1 MAIYKILNDELLPL
15 TATSFAKESIKE
27 RDDLQRLI
35 KKKVDIISPDTLV
48 IAEEFSEWEGSKRR
62 IDLLGIDSEANLVVI
77 ELKRTED
84 GGFMDLQALRYA
96 AMVSTLTFDRAE
108 KIFQKYL
115 DDNATSEG
123 AVQTKAREVL
133 LAFLGWD
140 AVDEEQ
146 FAQEARIVLAS
157 AEFSKELTTSVIW
170 LNNQGLDIRC
180 IRLKP
185 YNDGDNLLLDVQQV
199 IPLPEAEEYQVK
211 IRDKQRKEKIS
222 RAQAKDRSLFTLLYN
237 DEIEVEGFKKSDIGL
252 NTLKTV
258 EKYGLINDEVFAFLR
273 ADKSCSFL
281 LLKTQDEMTD
291 TERKYGQY
299 RYKNE
304 AELVYN
310 NIGYY
315 VARNWGVN
323 NVPQFIEKMSLKFI
337 NLAYKTD

>member
-15 TATSFAKESIKE
+15 SATSFAKESIKE

-48 IAEEFSEWEGSKRR
+48 ISEEFSEWEDSKRR
-62 IDLLGIDSEANLVVI
+62 IDLLGIDKDANLVII

-84 GGFMDLQALRYA
+84 GGYMDLQAIRYA
-96 AMVSTLTFDRAE
+96 SMVSALTFDRAI

-115 DDNATSEG
+115 DENSIESDAKES
-123 AVQTKAREVL
+123 L
-133 LAFLGWD
+133 LTFLSWD
-140 AVDEEQ
+140 EADEEQ

-185 YNDGDNLLLDVQQV
+185 YLDGDELYLDVQQV

-222 RAQAKDRSLFTLLYN
+222 RSQAKDRSLYSISYN
-237 DEIEVEGFKKSDIGL
+237 SELEAENFKKSDIGF
-252 NTLKTV
+252 NTVLIL
-258 EKYGLINDEVFAFLR
+258 EKYHLINDEVFGFLR
-273 ADKSCSFL
+273 ADKSCGFL
-281 LLKTQDEMTD
+281 LLKTKEEMTD
-291 TERKYGQY
+291 TEMKYGKY

-304 AELVYN
+304 PELVYN
-310 NIGYY
+310 ETGYY
-315 VARNWGVN
+315 VARNWGKD
-323 NVPQFIEKMSLKFI
+323 NVPAFIEKMSQKFDALIYSI
-337 NLAYKTD
+337 NQ

>member
-15 TATSFAKESIKE
+15 STTTFADESIKE
-27 RDDLQRLI
+27 RDDLQRLL

-48 IAEEFSEWEGSKRR
+48 ISEEFSEWEDSKRR
-62 IDLLGIDSEANLVVI
+62 IDLLGIDTDANLVII

-84 GGFMDLQALRYA
+84 GGYMDLQAIRYA
-96 AMVSTLTFDRAE
+96 SMVSALTFERAE
-108 KIFQKYL
+108 KIYRKYL
-115 DDNATSEG
+115 NENQIEADAKDE
-123 AVQTKAREVL
+123 L
-133 LAFLGWD
+133 LAFLGWTE
-140 AVDEEQ
+140 ADEDQ

-211 IRDKQRKEKIS
+211 IRDKQRQEKIS
-222 RAQAKDRSLFTLLYN
+222 RTYAKDRSLYTIRYN
-237 DEIEVEGFKKSDIGL
+237 GVVEAEAFRKSDIGF
-252 NTLKTV
+252 NTVKIL
-258 EKYGLINDEVFAFLR
+258 EKHGLIDDDVFQFLR
-273 ADKSCSFL
+273 EDKSCSFL
-281 LLKTQDEMTD
+281 LLKTREEMTD
-291 TERKYGQY
+291 TEMKYGKY

-304 AELVYN
+304 PELVYK

-315 VARNWGVN
+315 VARNWGVARL
-323 NVPQFIEKMSLKFI
+323 PAFIDKMTAQFEELSYES
-337 NLAYKTD
+337 N